1 MSNNLLGKDEN
12 LNAVQPNFV
21 TGGESLSE
29 LLSNPKCPLRTLN
42 VSASSNFSSA
52 VIKVV
57 GVTAVLSGSTHF
69 WCLIPYSCRAIR
81 NCAQPC
87 VSCLYLV
94 CSHISCLTANI
105 LTLTLLL

>member
-42 VSASSNFSSA
+42 VSARSNFRST
-52 VIKVV
+52 VLINVV
-57 GVTAVLSGSTHF
+57 GFTAVLS
-69 WCLIPYSCRAIR
+69 
-81 NCAQPC
+81 
-87 VSCLYLV
+87 VSYALLV
-94 CSHISCLTANI
+94 FSP
-105 LTLTLLL
+105 LLLLSIQKIVCNPV